1 MITKN
6 MSRLDRTLRFIA
18 GAVLIPVGL
27 LALHGWEGSA
37 IGLAIAVFAVLPI
50 ATGLVGF
57 CPLYVPFGIST
68 LREDRG
74 AAGPTAP
81 VERTEV
87 FSR

>member
-18 GAVLIPVGL
+18 GVVLIPVGL
-27 LALHGWEGSA
+27 LALHGWEGSG
-37 IGLAIAVFAVLPI
+37 IGLAVAVFAVLPI

-68 LREDRG
+68 LREDRT
-74 AAGPTAP
+74 AAGQTAP
-81 VERTEV
+81 VEGTEV